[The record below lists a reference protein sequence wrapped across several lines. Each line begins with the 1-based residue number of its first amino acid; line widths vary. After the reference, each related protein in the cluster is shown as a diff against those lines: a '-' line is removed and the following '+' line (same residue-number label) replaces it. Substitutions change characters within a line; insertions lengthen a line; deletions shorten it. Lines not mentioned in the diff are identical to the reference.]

1 MKILKM
7 HLNIRRQMRDL
18 LYYVLCMSTSK
29 VLNIDT
35 FDIVFKILAP
45 ILLDPCQTLVVKST
59 EDQV

>member
-1 MKILKM
+1 
-7 HLNIRRQMRDL
+7 MRDL
-18 LYYVLCMSTSK
+18 LYYVLCMTTSK

>member
-1 MKILKM
+1 M

-35 FDIVFKILAP
+35 FGIVFKILAP

>member
-1 MKILKM
+1 M